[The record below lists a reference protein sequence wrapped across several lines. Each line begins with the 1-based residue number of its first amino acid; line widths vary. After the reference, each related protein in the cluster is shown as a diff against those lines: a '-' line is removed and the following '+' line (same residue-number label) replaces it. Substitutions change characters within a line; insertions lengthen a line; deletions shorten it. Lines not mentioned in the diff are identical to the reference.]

1 MVLAHGFLEVAV
13 KMWTISRMALP
24 PPMTVGGGP
33 QSLPGFSM
41 AARLPQRETTEKE
54 GQKPQYL

>member
-1 MVLAHGFLEVAV
+1 
-13 KMWTISRMALP
+13 
-24 PPMTVGGGP
+24 MTVGGGP